1 MRNFT
6 SIGVAFWV
14 VLAASLAIPFPS
26 FSLAAPAPPQQ
37 AGPQSPPP
45 PTNQQVPPPPEGQAP
60 APKGKDDQKKPS
72 YSIQVESNL
81 VNVDVVVT
89 DQNGDVMT
97 GLKRENFRVL
107 DDGQAQII
115 TNFAPTDAPIT
126 VAMVMEYSAL
136 SYNYFAAKAAYWGS
150 DFLNHLN
157 KEDWVAL
164 VTYSMRS
171 TVQVDFTRN
180 KEEVYQSIR
189 TLGFP
194 DFHEAN
200 MFDALIDTLDRLQ
213 DVKGKKSILLIT
225 TGKDTFSKHTLDQTY
240 KRLKQ
245 TDISV
250 FCLALAETEHIM
262 ADARGASGASQI
274 GYLQARNELET
285 FSKQTGGFAW
295 FPRFDGEI
303 PEIFQ
308 NMAAFL
314 RNQYTISF
322 TPSNPAHD
330 GKYHKLKIEVTEPDG
345 SPLNVTNKKGK
356 KMKIQVYAR
365 EGYTAMTGE
374 VGDLR

>member
-6 SIGVAFWV
+6 STGVAF
-14 VLAASLAIPFPS
+14 LAAALAIPFAS
-26 FSLAAPAPPQQ
+26 FSMAAPAAPQE
-37 AGPQSPPP
+37 AGPQTPPP
-45 PTNQQVPPPPEGQAP
+45 ATNQQVPPPPEGQAP
-60 APKGKDDQKKPS
+60 AAKGKDDQKKPS

-97 GLKRENFRVL
+97 GLKKENFRVL

-136 SYNYFAAKAAYWGS
+136 SYNYYAAKAVYWGS

-157 KEDWVAL
+157 KDDWVAL

-180 KEEVYQSIR
+180 KQEVYQSIR

-200 MFDALIDTLDRLQ
+200 MFDALVDTLDRLQ

-250 FCLALAETEHIM
+250 FCL
-262 ADARGASGASQI
+262 QI
-274 GYLQARNELET
+274 GYLQSRNELET
-285 FSKQTGGFAW
+285 FARQTGGFAW

-308 NMAAFL
+308 TMAAFL

-356 KMKIQVYAR
+356 KMKVQVYAR
-365 EGYTAMTGE
+365 EGYTAMTGQ

>member
-1 MRNFT
+1 M
-6 SIGVAFWV
+6 SIRAVFLA
-14 VLAASLAIPFPS
+14 VLAASLAIPFQSFLTAAHSAEPS
-26 FSLAAPAPPQQ
+26 PAPPQQ
-37 AGPQSPPP
+37 AGPQTPPP
-45 PTNQQVPPPPEGQAP
+45 ATQQQVPPPAEGQAP
-60 APKGKDDQKKPS
+60 APKGDQKKPT
-72 YSIQVESNL
+72 YSIHVESNL

-97 GLKRENFRVL
+97 GLKKENFRVL

-136 SYNYFAAKAAYWGS
+136 SYNYYAAKATYWGS
-150 DFLNHLN
+150 DFLSHLN

-164 VTYSMRS
+164 VTYSMKT

-180 KEEVYQSIR
+180 KDEVYQAMR

-200 MFDALIDTLDRLQ
+200 MFDALIETLDRLQ
-213 DVKGKKSILLIT
+213 DVKGKKSVLLIT

-250 FCLALAETEHIM
+250 FCLALAETENIM
-262 ADARGASGASQI
+262 SRSGGSI
-274 GYLQARNELET
+274 GYLQAKNELES
-285 FSKQTGGFAW
+285 FSRQTGGFAW

-308 NMAAFL
+308 TMAAFL

-345 SPLNVTNKKGK
+345 SPLNITNKKGK
-356 KMKIQVYAR
+356 RMKVQVYAR
-365 EGYTAMTGE
+365 EGYTAMTGQ

>member
-6 SIGVAFWV
+6 VSRVAFLV
-14 VLAASLAIPFPS
+14 VVAALLGIPFPS
-26 FSLAAPAPPQQ
+26 FSMPATPPASPQEP
-37 AGPQSPPP
+37 GPQTPP
-45 PTNQQVPPPPEGQAP
+45 PTTDSQVPPPAQGQAP
-60 APKGKDDQKKPS
+60 APKGEQKKPS

-97 GLKRENFRVL
+97 GLKKENFRVL

-157 KEDWVAL
+157 KQDWVAL
-164 VTYSMRS
+164 VTYSMRPH
-171 TVQVDFTRN
+171 VQVDFTQN
-180 KEEVYQSIR
+180 KDEVYQSIR

-250 FCLALAETEHIM
+250 FCLALAEVEHIM
-262 ADARGASGASQI
+262 SDARGGNNI
-274 GYLQARNELET
+274 GYLQSKNELES
-285 FSKQTGGFAW
+285 FSRQTGGFAW

-308 NMAAFL
+308 TMAAFL

-345 SPLNVTNKKGK
+345 SPLNITNKKGK
-356 KMKIQVYAR
+356 KMKVQVYAR
-365 EGYTAMTGE
+365 EGYTAMTGQ

>member
-1 MRNFT
+1 MRNFAPLR
-6 SIGVAFWV
+6 VAFLMA
-14 VLAASLAIPFPS
+14 LAALLAVPFPS
-26 FSLAAPAPPQQ
+26 FSMPAPQEP
-37 AGPQSPPP
+37 GPQTPPP
-45 PTNQQVPPPPEGQAP
+45 ATDSQVPPPAQGQAP
-60 APKGKDDQKKPS
+60 GPTGDQKKKPS

-81 VNVDVVVT
+81 VNVDVIVT

-97 GLKRENFRVL
+97 GLKKENFRVI

-136 SYNYFAAKAAYWGS
+136 SYSYFAAKAVYWGS

-157 KEDWVAL
+157 KQDWVAL
-164 VTYSMRS
+164 VTYSMRP
-171 TVQVDFTRN
+171 TVQVDFTQN

-213 DVKGKKSILLIT
+213 DVKGKKSVLLIT

-262 ADARGASGASQI
+262 ADARGSGGNQI
-274 GYLQARNELET
+274 GYLQSKNELET
-285 FSKQTGGFAW
+285 FSRQTGGFAW

-308 NMAAFL
+308 TMAAFL

-322 TPSNPAHD
+322 APSNPAHD

-345 SPLNVTNKKGK
+345 SPLNITNKKGK
-356 KMKIQVYAR
+356 RMKVQVYAR
-365 EGYTAMTGE
+365 EGYTAMTGQ

>member
-200 MFDALIDTLDRLQ
+200 MFDALIDTSRSVAGRQRQEIDPADHHRQGHLQ
-213 DVKGKKSILLIT
+213 
-225 TGKDTFSKHTLDQTY
+225 QTY
-240 KRLKQ
+240 SRPDLQ
-245 TDISV
+245 T
-250 FCLALAETEHIM
+250 LE
-262 ADARGASGASQI
+262 ADRHQRFLPGPRGN
-274 GYLQARNELET
+274 R
-285 FSKQTGGFAW
+285 
-295 FPRFDGEI
+295 
-303 PEIFQ
+303 
-308 NMAAFL
+308 
-314 RNQYTISF
+314 
-322 TPSNPAHD
+322 AHH
-330 GKYHKLKIEVTEPDG
+330 G
-345 SPLNVTNKKGK
+345 
-356 KMKIQVYAR
+356 
-365 EGYTAMTGE
+365 
-374 VGDLR
+374 